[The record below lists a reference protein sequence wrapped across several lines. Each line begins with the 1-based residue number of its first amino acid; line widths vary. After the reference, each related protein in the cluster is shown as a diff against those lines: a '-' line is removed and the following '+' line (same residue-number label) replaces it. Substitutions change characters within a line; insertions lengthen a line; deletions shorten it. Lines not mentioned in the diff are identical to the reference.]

1 METVE
6 LSEQQR
12 ARMAELPEDYRVVR
26 VERRTPVVPKPSGQI
41 IRIQQDGRM
50 TAATIAGQA
59 QADRRRPSANR

>member
-6 LSEQQR
+6 LIRQQS
-12 ARMAELPEDYRVVR
+12 ACTAELPEEYRVVGD
-26 VERRTPVVPKPSGQI
+26 ERRTSPVRKPSGQI